1 MNSELFKQ
9 MNYLHRNHNP
19 GAIVDGAGAQIPG
32 IQMRRRN
39 DDLLELRCPSNPQS
53 SCSFPRGA
61 ASGELV

>member
-19 GAIVDGAGAQIPG
+19 GAIVDSAGAQIPG

-39 DDLLELRCPSNPQS
+39 DDLLEM
-53 SCSFPRGA
+53 FA
-61 ASGELV
+61 ALPIRNHVVAFHAGQRLGS